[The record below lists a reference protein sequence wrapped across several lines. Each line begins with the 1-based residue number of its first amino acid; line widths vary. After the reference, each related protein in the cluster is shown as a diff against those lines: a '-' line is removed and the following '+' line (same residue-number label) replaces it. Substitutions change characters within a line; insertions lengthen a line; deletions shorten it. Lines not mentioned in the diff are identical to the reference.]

1 MKLTQQRN
9 KRLHYLFLNEFFQNP
24 VISIC
29 HPSNPSHRRDAIP
42 SCEYR
47 YLGTKTTPHFLSLAF
62 LSSCRMLH
70 RDVRWDEEYPNIAQG
85 VLDLLGDLE
94 KRLSVYLTRAE
105 RGIPSVWH
113 FLPRNSIWLFLV
125 GWWRRIRSRVERW
138 SQLVARAVPSPLVLH
153 QAFHWRLA
161 YVKFTITLFLLTIV
175 CRWRWERD
183 CGNRTH

>member
-9 KRLHYLFLNEFFQNP
+9 KSLHYLFWKELFLSKIMWSLSRPFQP
-24 VISIC
+24 PIG
-29 HPSNPSHRRDAIP
+29 DAIDSFFCEELKQHP
-42 SCEYR
+42 ASC
-47 YLGTKTTPHFLSLAF
+47 LLL

-70 RDVRWDEEYPNIAQG
+70 LDVRWDEEYPNIAQG
-85 VLDLLGDLE
+85 VLGLLGDLE
-94 KRLSVYLTRAE
+94 KRLQVYLTRAE
-105 RGIPSVWH
+105 RGIPSVRH
-113 FLPRNSIWLFLV
+113 FLLLPQNSIWWFLV